1 MSFVQV
7 PSLGMQEF
15 TGPFGSQALSPGDP
29 QERHSALV
37 SPHHSASQSLKFLE
51 QHPLSEVGEGVV
63 GGLPVGG
70 LPVGGVG
77 GDATGGDVST
87 IHGAEEASG
96 LQIIPGQH
104 GFP

>member
-1 MSFVQV
+1 MSFVQS
-7 PSLGMQEF
+7 PSLAMQEF

-37 SPHHSASQSLKFLE
+37 PPHHPESQSLKFLE

-70 LPVGGVG
+70 VG
-77 GDATGGDVST
+77 GDATGGDGST
-87 IHGAEEASG
+87 MHGAEEVSG